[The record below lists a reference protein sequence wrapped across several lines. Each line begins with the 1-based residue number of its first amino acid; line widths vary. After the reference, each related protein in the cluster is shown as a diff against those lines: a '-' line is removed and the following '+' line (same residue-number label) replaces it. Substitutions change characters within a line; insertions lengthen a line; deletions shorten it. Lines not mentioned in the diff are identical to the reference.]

1 MPVSE
6 LLPLLVSRPSGL
18 LTMDDVV
25 QSVTTSLCPV
35 ANLMSIFLAFRSS
48 FILSV
53 CPCFWLS
60 ASVSFAFDVA
70 MQHFS
75 WQSVGVHSFHVQV
88 KSEVFPHSLPSVG
101 PGADPGVQAVSPQV
115 T

>member
-1 MPVSE
+1 MLVSE

-75 WQSVGVHSFHVQV
+75 WQSVGVRSFHVKV
-88 KSEVFPHSLPSVG
+88 KCKVSHTRYRALG
-101 PGADPGVQAVSPQV
+101 PELIPVYRQSARR
-115 T
+115 